1 MKRLL
6 AATETT
12 AAFFLLLI
20 ALLTA
25 SNVFVRYVFGFQIPD
40 WFDGASMLQA
50 IALSWGFALATYYGS
65 HICVDLFWE
74 LSSPATKRRID
85 LFATALTLVFS
96 TAMAWMMWV
105 KSLNTGGQTT
115 MDLLLPLD
123 WFFIPASFG
132 LSVGAVLCALRLV
145 KLWRGEAEDL
155 MPEEMA

>member
-105 KSLNTGGQTT
+105 KSLSTGGQTT

-132 LSVGAVLCALRLV
+132 LSVGAVLCGLRLV

>member
-1 MKRLL
+1 
-6 AATETT
+6 
-12 AAFFLLLI
+12 
-20 ALLTA
+20 
-25 SNVFVRYVFGFQIPD
+25 
-40 WFDGASMLQA
+40 MLFR
-50 IALSWGFALATYYGS
+50 S
-65 HICVDLFWE
+65 

-96 TAMAWMMWV
+96 IAMAWMMWV

>member
-105 KSLNTGGQTT
+105 KSLSTGGQTT

-145 KLWRGEAEDL
+145 KLWCGEAEDL

>member
-85 LFATALTLVFS
+85 LFATTLTLVFS
-96 TAMAWMMWV
+96 IAMAWMMWV
-105 KSLNTGGQTT
+105 KSLSTGGQTT

-145 KLWRGEAEDL
+145 KLWRREAEDL

>member
-50 IALSWGFALATYYGS
+50 VALSWGFALATYYGS

-74 LSSPATKRRID
+74 LNSPATKRRID

-105 KSLNTGGQTT
+105 KSLSTGGQTT